1 MYPPFFFTPAARGSA
16 LTRFTV
22 VCRGCFKL
30 EAWVD
35 SVEGKKVL
43 VKATLSDGEGRIFDT
58 AESLI
63 INVAGGGRV
72 SDDLKSSKILD
83 TSPSSEP

>member
-1 MYPPFFFTPAARGSA
+1 MRPIFFTPNGGSA
-16 LTRFTV
+16 LTV
-22 VCRGCFKL
+22 LCRGCFKL

-63 INVAGGGRV
+63 INVAGREGRV